1 MEETQDSLKILMHDA
16 NAKIQRELWL
26 INKL

>member
-1 MEETQDSLKILMHDA
+1 MEETQDSLKMLMHDA
-16 NAKIQRELWL
+16 KAMIQRMLWL